1 MVEESKSPSAYAPT
15 YERKVKEIFE
25 FLEVDP
31 KKALKLIQ
39 KEIETRA
46 KKILPTEMASLK
58 IIKAYVLEKNLKI
71 AEAKAD
77 VFGVFDELTKIDVV
91 DHYCL
96 DTLMSTVCRMIHRDE
111 YMARYLQLVESLL
124 GNHPKDK
131 DLVKSCYE
139 GSLKNNKFG

>member
-1 MVEESKSPSAYAPT
+1 MT

-46 KKILPTEMASLK
+46 KKILSTELASLK
-58 IIKAYVLEKNLKI
+58 IIRAYILEKNLKI
-71 AEAKAD
+71 HEARSE
-77 VFGVFDELTKIDVV
+77 VLGVFEELLKNDVV

-96 DTLMSTVCRMIHRDE
+96 DTLMSTICRMLHRDE
-111 YMARYLQLVESLL
+111 YVAKYLQLVESLL
-124 GNHPKDK
+124 KNHPKDK
-131 DLVKSCYE
+131 DLVQSCYE
-139 GSLKNNKFG
+139 GSLKSNKFDQVAKIAKKM

>member
-58 IIKAYVLEKNLKI
+58 IIKAFCLEKI
-71 AEAKAD
+71 
-77 VFGVFDELTKIDVV
+77 
-91 DHYCL
+91 
-96 DTLMSTVCRMIHRDE
+96 
-111 YMARYLQLVESLL
+111 
-124 GNHPKDK
+124 
-131 DLVKSCYE
+131 
-139 GSLKNNKFG
+139 

>member
-1 MVEESKSPSAYAPT
+1 
-15 YERKVKEIFE
+15 
-25 FLEVDP
+25 
-31 KKALKLIQ
+31 
-39 KEIETRA
+39 
-46 KKILPTEMASLK
+46 MASLK